1 VPFEYIEYKLCE
13 KFSCLPS
20 NLDEQ
25 SWEKIDNFLR
35 FINLDN
41 ELQKKEQ
48 RLSDN
53 KSKKRFPG

>member
-1 VPFEYIEYKLCE
+1 MPFEYIEYKLCE

-35 FINLDN
+35 FINLDY
-41 ELQKKEQ
+41 EIQKKEQ
-48 RLSDN
+48 RVAN
-53 KSKKRFPG
+53 QKAKAKR